1 MPSDLEKAEKLT
13 GIEPKYEPM
22 FGEKPRKQLKRLA
35 HLSSE
40 EILRRLKDPKIVA
53 AMSDATLIKLYTDV
67 AKIGIILE
75 RKAPEQQGTQNVQN
89 NIIAILDSSAGLPV
103 ERRLELLRTAFTALQ
118 KQDVDLDLYRPDI
131 EALIGRVNT
140 NKLLA
145 IEGEIN
151 GDEKEV
157 YAGAGRRKD
166 TSQESGKETPRKT
179 SDQTSPQDKQTQ
191 END

>member
-1 MPSDLEKAEKLT
+1 MKDYELEKAEKLT

-35 HLSSE
+35 YLSGE
-40 EILRRLKDPKIVA
+40 AILKRLNDPATVA
-53 AMSDATLIKLYTDV
+53 GMSDSTLIKLYTDC

-75 RKAPEQQGTQNVQN
+75 RKNPETQNTQNVQN

-103 ERRLELLRTAFTALQ
+103 ERRLELLRGAFTALQ
-118 KQDVDLDLYRPDI
+118 KQDVDLELYRPDI

-151 GDEKEV
+151 EETE
-157 YAGAGRRKD
+157 ALGRSD
-166 TSQESGKETPRKT
+166 GKAKAEDSK
-179 SDQTSPQDKQTQ
+179 TQ
-191 END
+191 ETQNPS

>member
-1 MPSDLEKAEKLT
+1 MKDSELVKAEKLT

-35 HLSSE
+35 YLSGE
-40 EILRRLKDPKIVA
+40 AILKRLNDPEIVA
-53 AMSDATLIKLYTDV
+53 GMSDATLIKLYTDC

-75 RKAPEQQGTQNVQN
+75 RKNPETQNTHNVQN
-89 NIIAILDSSAGLPV
+89 NIIAILDSSAGLPT
-103 ERRLELLRTAFTALQ
+103 ERRLELLRTALAGLQ
-118 KQDVDLDLYRPDI
+118 KQDVDLELYRPDI

-145 IEGEIN
+145 IEGETY
-151 GDEKEV
+151 GDEETKTVENKS
-157 YAGAGRRKD
+157 RTK
-166 TSQESGKETPRKT
+166 SKETK
-179 SDQTSPQDKQTQ
+179 